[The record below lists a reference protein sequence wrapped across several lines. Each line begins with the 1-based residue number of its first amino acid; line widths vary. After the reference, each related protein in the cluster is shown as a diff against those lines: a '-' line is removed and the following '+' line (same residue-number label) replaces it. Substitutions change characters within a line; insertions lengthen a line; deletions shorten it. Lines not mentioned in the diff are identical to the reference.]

1 MLNQLKGLKKGLKEV
16 IIRIINDSLQDIQDQ
31 LLNYK
36 YDNKEVDEVKE
47 YQIYKIYKLMQHT
60 DILNLSFIEIEN
72 YIIKLINIIEF
83 IEL

>member
-1 MLNQLKGLKKGLKEV
+1 MLKQLKCIKSELKN
-16 IIRIINDSLQDIQDQ
+16 INIKLIKDCLQDIQDQ

-60 DILNLSFIEIEN
+60 DIFNLSFVELEN

>member
-1 MLNQLKGLKKGLKEV
+1 MLNQLKGLKSGLKEV
-16 IIRIINDSLQDIQDQ
+16 NIRIIKDSLQDIQDQ
-31 LLNYK
+31 LLNYE

-60 DILNLSFIEIEN
+60 DIFNLSFIELEN

>member
-1 MLNQLKGLKKGLKEV
+1 MLKQLKGLKSGLKEV
-16 IIRIINDSLQDIQDQ
+16 NIRIIKDSLQDIQDQ

-36 YDNKEVDEVKE
+36 HDNKEVDEVKE
-47 YQIYKIYKLMQHT
+47 YQIYKIYKLMKHT
-60 DILNLSFIEIEN
+60 DIFNLSFIELES

>member
-16 IIRIINDSLQDIQDQ
+16 NIRIIKDSLQDIQDQ

-36 YDNKEVDEVKE
+36 YNNKEVDEVKE

-60 DILNLSFIEIEN
+60 DIFNLSFTELEN

>member
-16 IIRIINDSLQDIQDQ
+16 NIRIIKESLQDIQDQ

-47 YQIYKIYKLMQHT
+47 YQIYKTYKLMQHT
-60 DILNLSFIEIEN
+60 DIFNLSFIELEN

>member
-1 MLNQLKGLKKGLKEV
+1 MLNQLKGLKTGLKEV
-16 IIRIINDSLQDIQDQ
+16 NIRIIKDSLQDIQDQ

-60 DILNLSFIEIEN
+60 DIFNLSFIELEN

>member
-1 MLNQLKGLKKGLKEV
+1 MLKQLKCIKSELKN
-16 IIRIINDSLQDIQDQ
+16 INIRIIKDSLQDIQDQ

-36 YDNKEVDEVKE
+36 YDKEVDDLKE
-47 YQIYKIYKLMQHT
+47 YQIYKIYKFMQHT
-60 DILNLSFIEIEN
+60 DIFNLSFIELEN

>member
-1 MLNQLKGLKKGLKEV
+1 MLNQLKGLKNGLKEV
-16 IIRIINDSLQDIQDQ
+16 NIRIIKDSLQDIQDQ

-60 DILNLSFIEIEN
+60 DIFNLSFIDLEN